1 MVTHPLSMFPSLYDS
16 REFAFRTT
24 RNANISFSW
33 LQYRQ
38 LFYFDR
44 NQQFLE
50 FFKLCPGFLLFHV
63 SPLVSITIF

>member
-44 NQQFLE
+44 NTFCAVWNGL
-50 FFKLCPGFLLFHV
+50 
-63 SPLVSITIF
+63 